1 MAFRKASRS
10 EQFLRMSIQGA
21 SGSGKTRSALEIAK
35 HLAGPSGKIALIDTE
50 KSAALYSTDVAFDVD
65 DDFGAIGKE
74 NYHQDVWKKKL
85 LAAAA
90 EGYKVVILDSATH
103 LWKGPGGFLAQIE
116 AISQAAKARGGK
128 YDSFAA
134 WKTVDPLYMNFM
146 QFIRALPMHVIFC
159 IRSKT
164 EYERSEAGGKGSLKK
179 VGLSPEYRE
188 NFEYE
193 FDIQC
198 SIDTEHLM
206 VPLKH
211 RLGDV
216 LDGQTFLKPGKDF
229 AEICMGW
236 LQTGAAEGAKAA
248 VDAEIAAKAAPKQP
262 VPPFVDAEDATPDS
276 GRDEV
281 PTTERHVPDAAVNPV
296 DSFVTLIEAAATLGD
311 LKAVAQEIKTALNDK
326 QITQADYNEKLS
338 PVYAAR
344 NRFLKAA

>member
-1 MAFRKASRS
+1 MAGFRKASRS

-35 HLAGPSGKIALIDTE
+35 HLAGPGGKIALIDTE
-50 KSAALYSTDVAFDVD
+50 KSAALYSTAVDFDVD
-65 DDFGAIGKE
+65 DDFGPIGKE

-85 LAAAA
+85 LTAAA

-164 EYERSEAGGKGSLKK
+164 EYERSDAGGKGSLKK

-211 RLGDV
+211 RLDDC
-216 LDGQTFLKPGKDF
+216 LDGKTFPKPGKDF
-229 AEICMGW
+229 ADICLAW

-248 VDAEIAAKAAPKQP
+248 VDAEIAAKAAPIDIGPAPATREGEGGTAQTYE
-262 VPPFVDAEDATPDS
+262 PP
-276 GRDEV
+276 
-281 PTTERHVPDAAVNPV
+281 TEPHIP
-296 DSFVTLIEAAATLGD
+296 AAAIDTVGAFIAQIESSATQSD
-311 LKAVAQEIKTALNDK
+311 LKAVAQEIKAALADK
-326 QITQADYNEKLS
+326 QITQVDHEKLS
-338 PVYAAR
+338 KVYADR
-344 NRFLKAA
+344 NRALKAA